1 MYSTLAERMETV
13 IKECNARQTTFAKSV
28 GVTPNYISMII
39 HGKKELI
46 SPTLAL
52 LIEHLYG
59 YSHEW
64 LLSGEGPKLRKEY
77 MLKNITKRLESLD
90 ADALSEVDN
99 YIKSL

>member
-1 MYSTLAERMETV
+1 MNSTLAERMETIITESN
-13 IKECNARQTTFAKSV
+13 IKQTTFAKSV

-52 LIEHLYG
+52 LIEYLYG
-59 YSHEW
+59 YSHDW
-64 LLSGEGPKLRKEY
+64 ILSGEGSKMRKE
-77 MLKNITKRLESLD
+77 NIIKSISAKLDGLDVEKLEK
-90 ADALSEVDN
+90 VDE